1 LLGRVLACSDN
12 WRVGVLGNLA
22 GILLSAKASAVSGAL
37 ILAGGAVISA
47 STGAGMTGLMRND
60 PEVTP
65 IVNVV
70 EPEESDDDEFDFQPA
85 SEEPEDDESDTE
97 EIVPVGEPDCEGE
110 ETARAEARGRIDVAF
125 KKYDAALDKLRAE
138 LNGKGSAAVYESLEN
153 ADALLAEI
161 HTQALGALE
170 EMGLCL
176 PDLAAGAQGAV
187 AFNLSV
193 GALALFEVS
202 DRAIAAMETV
212 YNLARS
218 TVLQELERLKPTPT
232 PKPKKTDRPKAT
244 EKPKQTRAPH
254 CDDAMYAAK
263 KRLQK
268 AFDEY
273 HGGHDKLMKELKGW
287 ASESSM
293 RAFWSADSVLH
304 KTYDKTRERIIN
316 AGCATGEH
324 SSMALAESAE
334 IVLRETYQTS
344 KELHGMLAVN
354 KPDHEAC
361 EDAMYAAKERLYE
374 AYEIWHTANDKLW
387 SGVKSFGNEAAIDAA
402 KGADQIIHETYDRTK
417 QSIYNAHCTP
427 TGSNAMQLAENAAD
441 VFEQAHH
448 AARVA
453 VAAELAKKD

>member
-1 LLGRVLACSDN
+1 VIAAK
-12 WRVGVLGNLA
+12 LA

-37 ILAGGAVISA
+37 ILAGGALVSA

-60 PEVTP
+60 PDVTP

-70 EPEESDDDEFDFQPA
+70 EPEQSPEEEFELEPV
-85 SEEPEDDESDTE
+85 SEEPETE
-97 EIVPVGEPDCEGE
+97 EIVPVSEVDCDGE
-110 ETARAEARGRIDVAF
+110 ESARAAARGRIDAAF
-125 KKYDAALDKLRAE
+125 RKYDTALDKLRAE
-138 LNGKGSAAVYESLEN
+138 LGGKGSAAVNESIEN

-176 PDLAAGAQGAV
+176 PEGTAQGAV
-187 AFNLSV
+187 AFGLS
-193 GALALFEVS
+193 GSALALLEVS

-232 PKPKKTDRPKAT
+232 PKPKKT
-244 EKPKQTRAPH
+244 EKPRETKKPEWTKAPH
-254 CDDAMYAAK
+254 CEDAMYAAK

-273 HGGHDKLMKELKGW
+273 HGGHDRLMKELKGW

-293 RAFWSADSVLH
+293 KAFWSADSVLH

-324 SSMALAESAE
+324 SSMALAEYAE
-334 IVLRETYQTS
+334 IVLRQTYQTS
-344 KELHGMLAVN
+344 KELYSTLAVN

-361 EDAMYAAKERLYE
+361 EDAMYAAKERLHE
-374 AYEIWHTANDKLW
+374 AYEIWHTANDKLIN
-387 SGVKSFGNEAAIDAA
+387 GVKSFGSERAIDAA

-417 QSIYNAHCTP
+417 QSIYNAQCTP
-427 TGSNAMQLAENAAD
+427 TGSNAMALAENAAGI
-441 VFEQAHH
+441 FEQAHQ